1 MKDMNDKKEH
11 WNLIYK
17 KTADEEVSWY
27 QPHLQKSLQLI
38 LSSGVPTTGSII
50 DVGGGTSTLVDDLI
64 EHGYRD
70 ITVLDI
76 SAEAIYKLKER
87 LGERCYSVHWV
98 EADITNI
105 DLPANHYDLWHDRA
119 VFHFLTDPEDR
130 SSYIATLRRSLRPK
144 GVLVIS
150 TFAPNGPNQCSGL
163 DVARFSAN
171 TLQSVFG
178 GDFQLK
184 ESIIENHKTPVG
196 ALQEFQYSIFQY
208 APKVQDID

>member
-1 MKDMNDKKEH
+1 MNDKKEH

-17 KTADEEVSWY
+17 TTADEEVSWY

-64 EHGYRD
+64 ERGFTNLT
-70 ITVLDI
+70 ILDI
-76 SAEAIYKLKER
+76 SAEAIYKSKER
-87 LGERCYSVHWV
+87 LGERCYSVRWV

-105 DLPANHYDLWHDRA
+105 DLAANHYDLWHDRA

-150 TFAPNGPNQCSGL
+150 TFGPNGPNQCSGL
-163 DVARFSAN
+163 DVARFSAD
-171 TLQSVFG
+171 TLQSVLG

-184 ESIIENHKTPVG
+184 ESIIENHKTPSG
-196 ALQEFQYSIFQY
+196 TLQEFQYCIFQY
-208 APKVQDID
+208 APKAQDID